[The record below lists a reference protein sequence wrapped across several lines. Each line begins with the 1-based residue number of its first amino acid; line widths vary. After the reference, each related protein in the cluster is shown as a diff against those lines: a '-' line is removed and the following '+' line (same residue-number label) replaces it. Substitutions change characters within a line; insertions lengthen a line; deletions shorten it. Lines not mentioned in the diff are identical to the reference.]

1 MKPESFHLA
10 EQAVGKKVNLRKK
23 INTFTR
29 TITTCSQILMWADQS
44 YHDPQGYHTVSSVA
58 ENYSD
63 PRHLTTTQP
72 SQQKL
77 STEMKQFLQR
87 TSLLNNCKS
96 SLGLLQRLKKNPQ
109 AIRKPTIKPLSST
122 SSAIHGSI
130 YLLNASSICTI
141 NSLNRL
147 QVQFTFLAK
156 HATKIVQSLHLER
169 EQSTSRKK
177 NHLFSGLNFPWLETL
192 ETISLRGNIFWGRA
206 EISSTVGGHLDLPQV
221 DSYEWEDRYFFIN
234 NKLKAAWAEDLA
246 QLWIKC
252 QQQQKSQHH

>member
-44 YHDPQGYHTVSSVA
+44 YHDPQGCHTVSSVA

-147 QVQFTFLAK
+147 YNSRFLPSMPQK
-156 HATKIVQSLHLER
+156 SF
-169 EQSTSRKK
+169 
-177 NHLFSGLNFPWLETL
+177 NHC
-192 ETISLRGNIFWGRA
+192 ILRGNSRRHEKKITFFLAWIFPDWKPWKQYLWE
-206 EISSTVGGHLDLPQV
+206 EISFEEGQRYPPQ
-221 DSYEWEDRYFFIN
+221 
-234 NKLKAAWAEDLA
+234 
-246 QLWIKC
+246 
-252 QQQQKSQHH
+252 